1 MTSIFTKIS
10 VFKCQYYK
18 YEINSDIDV
27 KNRKYEKLKIYGDDL
42 RNSYIEILKNYIK
55 ELEKKIVR
63 FMKKSVIDRFMLSY
77 KANDIFY
84 DENEIKD
91 ILNKV
96 INIKYNLEKITVNQ
110 FVRDFLFCEMYYIEK
125 YNLSFPIFNLKKNG
139 NDNSVNSLNSSMVS
153 NICI

>member
-1 MTSIFTKIS
+1 MKGRLVVINKRMTSIFTKIS
-10 VFKCQYYK
+10 VFKYQYYK

-55 ELEKKIVR
+55 ELEKKIAR

-77 KANDIFY
+77 KADDVFY
-84 DENEIKD
+84 DESEMKD

-96 INIKYNLEKITVNQ
+96 INIRHNLEKITVNQ
-110 FVRDFLFCEMYYIEK
+110 YTNRAMMGAKSLKSTGSQEQYQATFVKR
-125 YNLSFPIFNLKKNG
+125 
-139 NDNSVNSLNSSMVS
+139 
-153 NICI
+153 